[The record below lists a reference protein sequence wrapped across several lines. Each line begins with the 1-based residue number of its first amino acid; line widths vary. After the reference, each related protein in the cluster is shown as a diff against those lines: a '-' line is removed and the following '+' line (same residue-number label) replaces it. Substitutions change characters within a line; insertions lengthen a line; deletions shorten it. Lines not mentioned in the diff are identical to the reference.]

1 MYNLLNLPVPV
12 EHTDW
17 GADCIVLVC
26 LCRALDCSKFHY
38 RCIVYG
44 SAHWSVL
51 NQGLHIALGAF
62 RTSPAQ
68 SLYVEAHKLSLTFRR
83 LKLSLN
89 YVLKLKSK
97 SIYIYAE
104 LQAILLAIKHVYC
117 SRERLF
123 MILSDSLLSLQAIFN
138 LKYDHPIWV
147 QILEL
152 YMNLTRDGK
161 KIVFVWVPG
170 DNLAANS
177 AAKDAVGDI
186 SVER

>member
-89 YVLKLKSK
+89 YVLKLNLCREIQLIVVFSNQKTSN
-97 SIYIYAE
+97 YME
-104 LQAILLAIKHVYC
+104 
-117 SRERLF
+117 SRSRKYQ
-123 MILSDSLLSLQAIFN
+123 LS
-138 LKYDHPIWV
+138 
-147 QILEL
+147 
-152 YMNLTRDGK
+152 T
-161 KIVFVWVPG
+161 
-170 DNLAANS
+170 S
-177 AAKDAVGDI
+177 AFYPTW
-186 SVER
+186 RN